1 MFAELSTL
9 ESLTRIGA
17 SILAGAVLGF
27 DRERQDKPAG
37 LRTHSMVSMGSAA
50 FTLVTLHLM
59 AVGKETGSSTTDP
72 IHLVHGIVGGIG
84 FLGAGTIIQ
93 SRGQVEGIT
102 TAASIWVAGAAG
114 LACGIGQYALAAMTV
129 GGAILVLEGL
139 NLVKERINPNGDKER
154 VEAGDDRD

>member
-1 MFAELSTL
+1 MLAELSTI
-9 ESLTRIGA
+9 ESLARMGA
-17 SILAGAVLGF
+17 SIFCGAVLGF
-27 DRERQDKPAG
+27 DRERKDKPAG
-37 LRTHSMVSMGSAA
+37 LRTHAMVSMGSAA

-59 AVGKETGSSTTDP
+59 RIGKDAESATTDP
-72 IHLVHGIVGGIG
+72 VHLIQGIVGGIG

-114 LACGIGQYALAAMTV
+114 LACGIGEYALAAMTV

-139 NLVKERINPNGDKER
+139 NIVKKRINPNGDKKDDGAADER
-154 VEAGDDRD
+154 R